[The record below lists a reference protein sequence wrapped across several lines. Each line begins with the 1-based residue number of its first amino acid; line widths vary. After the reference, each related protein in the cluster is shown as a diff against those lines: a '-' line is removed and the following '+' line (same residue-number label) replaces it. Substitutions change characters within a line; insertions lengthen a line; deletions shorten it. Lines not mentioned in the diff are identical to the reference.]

1 MSRYVSDIYAARY
14 LGTRARQ
21 EDFVAGGSLAS
32 GGVFLI
38 LADGMGGHSDGNVA
52 SETAATAAAAA
63 LERGAAPVAAA
74 RAANHALAELKG
86 KGSLAPNAGC
96 TLIIATVH
104 NGLCRWVSI
113 GDSYLLCQKAG
124 QQLERINPLHTYGAR
139 LDAMA
144 GRGEI
149 SVEAAQSDPKRA
161 ALTSAVMGD
170 DIEECSDGELMLDC
184 GDRLILAS
192 DGYLTMGPELLG
204 SFLSAHPAQGRGD
217 AQMIATTILETVKR
231 AGRPK
236 QDNTSVVVYELAP
249 AAPATPAAAP
259 QSFPAR
265 RLIASAC
272 ALILLLIGLIGGLL
286 WNPTEDSG
294 NVVLDSIPDSK
305 NMRDIMVAQ
314 NERVTEQNSAQE
326 GSSDKPTDTQHQQN
340 ADQAN
345 SIVEGL
351 EPYIKELDLPDNSSI
366 KVAYKDAKEHQ
377 NDDDALTKAKELAES
392 VAKEYLKRAE
402 KYKQDALLA
411 VKDTKTARD
420 EAKQKMAALVV
431 SGKSAEETLTK
442 VIKDSAYEANAKAQ
456 EVTNNR
462 TDAETA
468 LKKAK
473 EVRQLKGHESQQE
486 KIAINIEDVSK
497 IVQDAYFY
505 AAKATIVVK
514 LWESIR
520 EDQNKDIY
528 ASMSK
533 SIDDVVKSIDD
544 VVNNNPEEAMALQ
557 EACKELG
564 ILAVSDE
571 LSKVSKVN
579 ATKNDILRKYF
590 EDHPDMLHPG
600 LEVLLSK
607 YIGMTEGKITIKGD
621 KASLAFLTWLESQYG
636 NDDKLQKCTKT
647 LVSSLYNTI
656 KGQDLDP
663 SHYLPIYIA
672 GNLEKA
678 ACSYHYNNNSFAGRE
693 KEPFKSFGDSVKAL
707 FIRDNSS
714 K

>member
-272 ALILLLIGLIGGLL
+272 ALILLLIGLIAGLL

-294 NVVLDSIPDSK
+294 NVVLNSTPDLIEMGNIK
-305 NMRDIMVAQ
+305 VEQ
-314 NERVTEQNSAQE
+314 NELVAESSAQE
-326 GSSDKPTDTQHQQN
+326 DSSDKSTNTH
-340 ADQAN
+340 ADKAK

-351 EPYIKELDLPDNSSI
+351 EPYINELDLPANSSI
-366 KVAYKDAKEHQ
+366 KAAYKDAKEHQ
-377 NDDDALTKAKELAES
+377 DDDDALTKAKEAAES
-392 VAKEYLKRAE
+392 VAQKYLERAE
-402 KYKQDALLA
+402 QYQKDAQSA
-411 VKDTKTARD
+411 VEETKKARN
-420 EAKQKMAALVV
+420 EAEQKMAALVV
-431 SGKSAEETLTK
+431 SGKRDEETLTK
-442 VIKDSAYEANAKAQ
+442 DIKDSANTAEEQ
-456 EVTNNR
+456 GRVVTNNR
-462 TDAETA
+462 TNAKTA
-468 LKKAK
+468 LEKAK
-473 EVRQLKGHESQQE
+473 EVRQLKGQESQQE
-486 KIAINIEDVSK
+486 EIAINIEDVSK
-497 IVQDAYFY
+497 IVQEADFY
-505 AAKATIVVK
+505 VAKATIVVK

-520 EDQNKDIY
+520 ENQNEDIY
-528 ASMSK
+528 ASMSEG
-533 SIDDVVKSIDD
+533 IND
-544 VVNNNPEEAMALQ
+544 VVNTLPKDDVALQ
-557 EACKELG
+557 EACKKLG
-564 ILAVSDE
+564 IRKLYEDGANKE
-571 LSKVSKVN
+571 
-579 ATKNDILRKYF
+579 DIKKYF
-590 EDHPDMLHPG
+590 QAHRDMLHPG

-607 YIGMTEGKITIKGD
+607 YIVAEKDQKDEAKITIKGD
-621 KASLAFLTWLESQYG
+621 NDSLAFLKWLGEQYKE
-636 NDDKLQKCTKT
+636 DDKLQKCTKT
-647 LVSSLYNTI
+647 LVSSLYEDFKNET
-656 KGQDLDP
+656 LRT
-663 SHYLPIYIA
+663 SSFLPIYIT
-672 GNLEKA
+672 GTLEEA
-678 ACSYHYNNNSFAGRE
+678 ACSYCYDKHIFKGKE
-693 KEPFKSFGDSVKAL
+693 DEPFKSFGAGVKKL
-707 FIRDNSS
+707 FTS

>member
-272 ALILLLIGLIGGLL
+272 ALILLLIGLIAGLL

-305 NMRDIMVAQ
+305 NMRDIKVAQ
-314 NERVTEQNSAQE
+314 NELVADPNSAQE

-392 VAKEYLKRAE
+392 VAQEYLERART
-402 KYKQDALLA
+402 A
-411 VKDTKTARD
+411 VTKTNEASV
-420 EAKQKMAALVV
+420 EAKNAMDALVV
-431 SGKSAEETLTK
+431 SGKSAEQTTTEVIDKAKEQADEVTK
-442 VIKDSAYEANAKAQ
+442 ALEKAQ
-456 EVTNNR
+456 EVR
-462 TDAETA
+462 
-468 LKKAK
+468 K
-473 EVRQLKGHESQQE
+473 LKGQESQQE
-486 KIAINIEDVSK
+486 EIAINIEDVSK
-497 IVQDAYFY
+497 IVQEAYFY

-533 SIDDVVKSIDD
+533 SIDV
-544 VVNNNPEEAMALQ
+544 VVNNNPEEAVALQ
-557 EACKELG
+557 KACEKLG
-564 ILAVSDE
+564 ILAVNGK
-571 LSKVSKVN
+571 LSKKDADKEN
-579 ATKNDILRKYF
+579 ILKEYF
-590 EDHPDMLHPG
+590 QEHQDMLHPG

-607 YIGMTEGKITIKGD
+607 CIRKRSDKAMFVDRNICKWLLDCYKNSDSLKTAAKARAKELAPGEPPKRSLVYFVEKGSFWETETDCADAVLTFKEGKYT
-621 KASLAFLTWLESQYG
+621 SLTAIPLKQ
-636 NDDKLQKCTKT
+636 NDNKDARRYYNEYQPIAEGVAKL
-647 LVSSLYNTI
+647 L
-656 KGQDLDP
+656 G
-663 SHYLPIYIA
+663 
-672 GNLEKA
+672 
-678 ACSYHYNNNSFAGRE
+678 
-693 KEPFKSFGDSVKAL
+693 VKYTTNE
-707 FIRDNSS
+707 DN
-714 K
+714 

>member
-272 ALILLLIGLIGGLL
+272 ALILLLIGLIAGLL

-294 NVVLDSIPDSK
+294 NVVLNSTPDLIEMGNIK
-305 NMRDIMVAQ
+305 VEQ
-314 NERVTEQNSAQE
+314 NELVAESSAQKD
-326 GSSDKPTDTQHQQN
+326 SSDKSTDTQPQ
-340 ADQAN
+340 
-345 SIVEGL
+345 
-351 EPYIKELDLPDNSSI
+351 
-366 KVAYKDAKEHQ
+366 Q
-377 NDDDALTKAKELAES
+377 NDDSASTKANETDES
-392 VAKEYLKRAE
+392 VAQECPQRTEQHQEAA
-402 KYKQDALLA
+402 QAA
-411 VKDTKTARD
+411 VEGTKK
-420 EAKQKMAALVV
+420 AKQNTEALVG
-431 SGKSAEETLTK
+431 SDKSAEKTLTEDIENPAK
-442 VIKDSAYEANAKAQ
+442 TPEAQAQ
-456 EVTNNR
+456 EENG
-462 TDAETA
+462 
-468 LKKAK
+468 K
-473 EVRQLKGHESQQE
+473 
-486 KIAINIEDVSK
+486 
-497 IVQDAYFY
+497 
-505 AAKATIVVK
+505 KATIVLT

-520 EDQNKDIY
+520 KNQNKDIY
-528 ASMSK
+528 ASMSEG
-533 SIDDVVKSIDD
+533 IND
-544 VVNNNPEEAMALQ
+544 VVNTLPKDDVALQ
-557 EACKELG
+557 VACEKLG
-564 ILAVSDE
+564 ILAVRDE
-571 LSKVSKVN
+571 LSKVDADKEN
-579 ATKNDILRKYF
+579 ILKEYF
-590 EDHPDMLHPG
+590 QKHQDMLHPG

-607 YIGMTEGKITIKGD
+607 YIDAEEDQKKITIKGD
-621 KASLAFLTWLESQYG
+621 DASLAFLKWLGEQYKG
-636 NDDKLQKCTKT
+636 DDKLHKLQELQECTQTRVST
-647 LVSSLYNTI
+647 LYKAIN
-656 KGQDLDP
+656 GQDFVL
-663 SHYLPIYIA
+663 SSFLPIYIE
-672 GNLEKA
+672 GKLNMA
-678 ACSYHYNNNSFAGRE
+678 ACSYCYKERKFVPKVFAPEERVSDDE
-693 KEPFKSFGDSVKAL
+693 KRQYKNFGDSVKAL
-707 FIRDNSS
+707 FIGDNSS